1 MDVSKEFII
10 TTTELINFCAVYRFF
25 GMGWGW
31 SLTLNSSFYS
41 LYDLS
46 SNVKAILHHIDA
58 TVQAQIMCHRSFA
71 DVHFFFHVGCQEPAS
86 ADSAAV

>member
-1 MDVSKEFII
+1 MESII
-10 TTTELINFCAVYRFF
+10 TNTELSLINYMDIF
-25 GMGWGW
+25 GW
-31 SLTLNSSFYS
+31 SLTLSSSFYS

-71 DVHFFFHVGCQEPAS
+71 DVHFFTSVAKRQHLPTALPFE
-86 ADSAAV
+86 